1 MYARGRENSRRLLSN
16 SFNNSSKLDNT
27 WRTNNKGGEQP
38 RIDRIYLLNRIKCTK
53 LYDPIPRKTIL
64 LVVSREIWYRDNEN
78 LSILSVLETIYLFPE
93 CSIPYL
99 YSTEI
104 ARERKR
110 ERAAGIE

>member
-27 WRTNNKGGEQP
+27 WRTNNKRGEQ

-93 CSIPYL
+93 CSISYL